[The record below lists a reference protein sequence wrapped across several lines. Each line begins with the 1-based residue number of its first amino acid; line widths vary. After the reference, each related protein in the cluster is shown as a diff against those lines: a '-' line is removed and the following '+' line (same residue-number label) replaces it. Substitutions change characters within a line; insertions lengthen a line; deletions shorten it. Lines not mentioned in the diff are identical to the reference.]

1 MKAFF
6 DIDTQ
11 IDFVFP
17 AGALYGQG
25 AERVIPEVAALN
37 RYAGEQGIP
46 LISTM
51 CAHPEDAAEF
61 KVWGPHCVIGTVG
74 QQKPAETLLADR
86 EKQIFIEKNDIDM
99 FSNPSVLP
107 LLDKLGVDDCYV
119 YGVFTEYCVKCAIM
133 GLLKTGRTVSLIT
146 EATAHLS
153 NVAGEQVVADF
164 LAAGGRCVS
173 RNSLCQ
179 STSADTVGQVG
190 NLRGVGNPAGRLP

>member
-17 AGALYGQG
+17 AGALYGPG
-25 AERVIPEVAALN
+25 AERVIPAVAALN
-37 RYAGEQGIP
+37 RYAGEHGIP

-61 KVWGPHCVIGTVG
+61 KVWAPHCVIGTVG
-74 QQKPAETLLADR
+74 QQKPAATLLADR

-99 FSNPSVLP
+99 FSNPNVLP
-107 LLDKLGVDDCYV
+107 LLDRLGVDDCFV

-133 GLLKTGRTVSLIT
+133 GLLKTGRTVSLVT

-153 NVAGEQVVADF
+153 QAAGEQVVAEF

-173 RNSLCQ
+173 RHFLY
-179 STSADTVGQVG
+179 
-190 NLRGVGNPAGRLP
+190 